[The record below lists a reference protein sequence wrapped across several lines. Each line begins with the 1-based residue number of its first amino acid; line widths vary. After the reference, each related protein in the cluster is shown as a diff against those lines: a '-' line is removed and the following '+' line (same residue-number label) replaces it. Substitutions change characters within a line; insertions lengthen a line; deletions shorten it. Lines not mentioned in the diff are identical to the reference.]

1 MEKLIYEARTM
12 EQLFRAYGF
21 EQNRINQED
30 RKQTQ
35 EQGAAAADGSGTAA
49 AGNVQRRRGCGAYSG
64 TDDSRMAVK
73 KTAVFPPFFLFLVS
87 KTPRYSVIIVEND
100 KRRK

>member
-73 KTAVFPPFFLFLVS
+73 KRRFSRRFFCFWLAKHLD
-87 KTPRYSVIIVEND
+87 IL
-100 KRRK
+100 